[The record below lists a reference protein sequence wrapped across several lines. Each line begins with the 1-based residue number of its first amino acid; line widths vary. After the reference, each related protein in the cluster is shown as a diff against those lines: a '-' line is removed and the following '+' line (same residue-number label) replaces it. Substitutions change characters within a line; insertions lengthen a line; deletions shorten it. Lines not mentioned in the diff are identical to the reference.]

1 MTNEPRSKDIRSKL
15 SKILNLSEWEN
26 SQMNKSEDWNK
37 ERMEKALRSGTSY
50 KCFDKIGRK
59 LRRCSDGFRWKD
71 FIFLFCS
78 GGLCV
83 IVGFV
88 ALMV

>member
-15 SKILNLSEWEN
+15 SKILNLSEWGN
-26 SQMNKSEDWNK
+26 SQMNKSEDWNQ

-59 LRRCSDGFRWKD
+59 LRRCSGSFRWRH

-83 IVGFV
+83 IVGLV
-88 ALMV
+88 ALMI